1 MTLAIATLSRF
12 LSPVWSW
19 GLAVPA
25 LPGQPLAAAVPNRRA
40 PSLRVT
46 RLAESRMPRDV
57 AGRMVISGRIEDVCR
72 ELARLEALGQ
82 ERTH

>member
-1 MTLAIATLSRF
+1 MTIAIATLSRF
-12 LSPVWSW
+12 LSPIW
-19 GLAVPA
+19 A
-25 LPGQPLAAAVPNRRA
+25 LSLSTSEFKKPQQPQEVLPRVA

-46 RLAESRMPRDV
+46 RLAESRLPRDV

-82 ERTH
+82 DRPH